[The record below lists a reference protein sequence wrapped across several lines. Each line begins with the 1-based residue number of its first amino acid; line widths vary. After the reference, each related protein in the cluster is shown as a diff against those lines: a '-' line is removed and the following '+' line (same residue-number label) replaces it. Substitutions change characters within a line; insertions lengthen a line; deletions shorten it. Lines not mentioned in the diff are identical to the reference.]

1 MQQNSGFEPLPMRFI
16 QRLVNDSRR
25 SAAKIR
31 MNWCQSNYELDPKS
45 TQIYQSS
52 GD

>member
-25 SAAKIR
+25 SAAKIG

-52 GD
+52 SD